1 MGNQAGALKEFFG
14 VATQIRRILRAS
26 HVSDPV
32 VDDVLDRVMGAIDR
46 AYCCSCGAGITDEAK
61 HSLID
66 LIMKFHPKPVEF
78 DDLSKVVELAWSQWV
93 CCRSDED
100 C

>member
-1 MGNQAGALKEFFG
+1 MGNQAFALKEFFG
-14 VATQIRRILRAS
+14 VATQIRRVLRDS
-26 HVSDPV
+26 CVPDPII
-32 VDDVLDRVMGAIDR
+32 DHVLDSVMGAIDR
-46 AYCCSCGAGITDEAK
+46 AYCCRAGITDEAK
-61 HSLID
+61 HSLIN
-66 LIMKFHPKPVEF
+66 LMMKFHPKPVEF